1 MKKLVQILISY
12 PAMAVLLALYAV
24 LLAAATF
31 VESKYGTP
39 VARHWVYYNPL
50 LFVLQFLLV
59 VNFVGIALRQRM
71 VQQRK
76 WASLVFH
83 SAFAVILLG
92 ALVTHLTGR
101 EGLMHIREGERSAQL
116 LDPENP
122 TQVLETLPFEVE
134 LTDFRL
140 VRYPG
145 SHSPSSFESDVVV
158 RQPGKADRYENIYM
172 NNVLQVGA
180 YRLYQS
186 SYDPDEGGTILSVN
200 RDRAGMLITY
210 FGYVLLMA
218 GMVVALFH
226 KNSRFRTLARML
238 GRKTAGGVATM
249 AVLAALLW
257 CGVSSV
263 SAQQRVDTM
272 TLSELQENAR
282 RQMEAIERQH
292 AEEAMREAEAE
303 RAAGVQSGSSEE
315 AWTDDRAEQRSNRT
329 IDRRRE
335 KRLAQMYAEETAV
348 SPETAEAF
356 GHLVVQSGQGRVE
369 PVDTYAAKLLRKIAR
384 EDAYRELNPN
394 QVLLGIVTQPQIWSR
409 IPFIEVGSE
418 ALLRKT
424 AADDEQVES
433 GKLAFIDVL
442 DDEGNYLFADEV
454 EAVYA
459 KPVRERNKYDKELLK
474 LDEKINII
482 NTLFAG
488 QMLAIFPHDGTLD
501 NNDAW
506 YSPGDDLSAFQGQ
519 DSMFVSKIFP
529 WFATET
535 MKSIESG
542 DWSVP
547 QEIIG
552 MMATYQNAK
561 AKAYHIDAKRIDA
574 EMLYNRLNL
583 FKWAGFFYM
592 GFGLLLILALIF
604 RLVNPSRG
612 WRIVVRIL
620 TAVVVVIFLGQTF
633 GVGLRWYIA
642 GRPPVSNAYESMIF
656 VAWATAVAGLA
667 FGWRSRMTL
676 ALAAFLSGVLMF
688 VSTLNWMDPEITPLV
703 PVLKSPWLL
712 VHVAAITGSY
722 GFFGIGFLLGLISLL
737 IMACKTARNASRL
750 NGQIRE
756 LTIINE
762 MALTVGLVLLTA
774 GTFLGAVWAN
784 ESWGRYW
791 GWDPKET
798 WALITMIVYAFI
810 LHARFVPAI
819 RRGGDYLFNLMT
831 VVGLGAVLMTF
842 FGVNYFLSGMHSY
855 GADSAPPALYA
866 IWVVYALAAVVAVL
880 AWRKRHLE

>member
-1 MKKLVQILISY
+1 MKKLIRILVSY
-12 PAMAVLLALYAV
+12 PAMAVLLVLYAAA
-24 LLAAATF
+24 LAVATF
-31 VESKYGTP
+31 VENKYGTP
-39 VARHWVYYNPL
+39 VARHWVYNNWIFYL
-50 LFVLQFLLV
+50 LQLLLV
-59 VNFVGIALRQRM
+59 VNFAGVAARQHLLR
-71 VQQRK
+71 QRK
-76 WASLVFH
+76 WATLVFH
-83 SAFAVILLG
+83 YAFAVILLG
-92 ALVTHLTGR
+92 AFVTHLTGR
-101 EGLMHIREGERSAQL
+101 EGIMHIREGESSDRL
-116 LDPENP
+116 LDPTNP
-122 TQVLETLPFEVE
+122 AQVLETLPFSVE

-158 RQPGKADRYENIYM
+158 RRPGHPDRRENIYM
-172 NNVLQVGA
+172 NNVLHVGA

-186 SYDPDEGGTILSVN
+186 SYDPDEGGTVLSVN
-200 RDRAGMLITY
+200 RDRMGTLITY
-210 FGYVLLMA
+210 FGYILLMG
-218 GMVVALFH
+218 GMLLSLFNKH
-226 KNSRFRTLARML
+226 SRFRTLARML
-238 GRKTAGGVATM
+238 GRKTLP
-249 AVLAALLW
+249 AVMLVVGIGAAA
-257 CGVSSV
+257 
-263 SAQQRVDTM
+263 AQQKVDTL
-272 TLSELQENAR
+272 TLSQLEENAR
-282 RQMEAIERQH
+282 RQMEQIERQH
-292 AEEAMREAEAE
+292 AEEAMREALSEREASGLPVE
-303 RAAGVQSGSSEE
+303 IPDSAVAQSP
-315 AWTDDRAEQRSNRT
+315 QRRT
-329 IDRRRE
+329 VDRRRE
-335 KRLAQMYAEETAV
+335 KKMAVLYAGETAV
-348 SPETAEAF
+348 SPETAKAF
-356 GHLVVQSGQGRVE
+356 GRLMVQDGRGRVE
-369 PVDTYAAKLLRKIAR
+369 PVDTYAAKLLRKI
-384 EDAYRELNPN
+384 YRGDKYEGLNPD
-394 QVLLGIVTQPQIWSR
+394 QVLIGLVTQPQIWSR
-409 IPFIEVGSE
+409 IPMIDVGSE

-424 AADDEQVES
+424 GIDEAQVKD
-433 GKLAFIDVL
+433 GYLAFIDVL
-442 DDEGNYLFADEV
+442 DDEGNYIFADEV
-454 EAVYA
+454 EEVYA

-482 NTLFAG
+482 NALFAG
-488 QMLAIFPHDGTLD
+488 RMLAIFPHDGTLD

-506 YSPGDDLSAFQGQ
+506 YSPGDDLSAFAGQ
-519 DSMFVSKIFP
+519 DSMFVSRIFP
-529 WFATET
+529 WFATES

-547 QEIIG
+547 VEIAG
-552 MMATYQNAK
+552 MIATYQNAK
-561 AKAYHIDAKRIDA
+561 AKAYHIDRDRIEA

-604 RLVNPSRG
+604 RLVRPSKG
-612 WRIVVRIL
+612 WRA
-620 TAVVVVIFLGQTF
+620 AVVVLTGIIVIIFLGQTF

-656 VAWATAVAGLA
+656 VAWATAVAGLV
-667 FGWRSRMTL
+667 FGWRSRMTM

-737 IMACKTARNASRL
+737 ILACKTARNAGRL
-750 NGQIRE
+750 DAQIRE

-810 LHARFVPAI
+810 IHARFVPVI

-831 VVGLGAVLMTF
+831 VIGLGAVLMTF
-842 FGVNYFLSGMHSY
+842 FGVNYYLSGMHSY

-866 IWVVYALAAVVAVL
+866 IWVVYGVAAVIAVL
-880 AWRKRHLE
+880 AWRKRKL

>member
-1 MKKLVQILISY
+1 MKKLIRILISY
-12 PAMAVLLALYAV
+12 PAMASLLVIYAAV
-24 LLAAATF
+24 LAAATF
-31 VESKYGTP
+31 IESKYGTP
-39 VARHWVYYNPL
+39 VARHWVYNNWLFFL
-50 LFVLQFLLV
+50 LQLLLV
-59 VNFVGIALRQRM
+59 VNFVGIAARQHLVR
-71 VQQRK
+71 QRK
-76 WASLVFH
+76 WATLIFH
-83 SAFAVILLG
+83 YAFALILLG
-92 ALVTHLTGR
+92 AMVTHLTGR
-101 EGLMHIREGERSAQL
+101 EGIMHIREGESSAEL
-116 LDPENP
+116 LDPADP
-122 TQVLETLPFEVE
+122 TQVLETLPFSVE

-158 RQPGKADRYENIYM
+158 RRAGHPDKHENIYM
-172 NNVLQVGA
+172 NNVLHVGA

-186 SYDPDEGGTILSVN
+186 SYDPDELGTVLSVN
-200 RDRAGMLITY
+200 RDRMGTLITY
-210 FGYVLLMA
+210 LGYILLMG
-218 GMVVALFH
+218 GMLVALFH
-226 KNSRFRTLARML
+226 KNSRFRTLGRML
-238 GRKTAGGVATM
+238 GRKSVTAAVA
-249 AVLAALLW
+249 AALLF
-257 CGVSSV
+257 GSLGSA
-263 SAQQRVDTM
+263 SAQPKVDTL
-272 TLSELQENAR
+272 TISQIEANSR
-282 RQMEAIERQH
+282 RQMEQIEREH
-292 AEEAMREAEAE
+292 AEEAMREAIAE
-303 RAAGVQSGSSEE
+303 QEAAGQPVEMPESVAPEP
-315 AWTDDRAEQRSNRT
+315 EQRRPV
-329 IDRRRE
+329 DRRRE
-335 KRLAQMYAEETAV
+335 KKMAILYAEETAID
-348 SPETAEAF
+348 PATAQAF
-356 GHLVVQSGQGRVE
+356 GRLMVQSSQGRIE
-369 PVDTYAAKLLRKIAR
+369 PVDTYAAKLLRKI
-384 EDAYRELNPN
+384 YRGDKYRGLNPD
-394 QVLLGIVTQPQIWSR
+394 QVLLGIITQPQIWSR
-409 IPFIEVGSE
+409 IPMIDVGSE

-424 AADDEQVES
+424 GIDEEQVES
-433 GKLAFIDVL
+433 GYLAFIDVL
-442 DDEGNYLFADEV
+442 DDEGNYRFADEV

-474 LDEKINII
+474 LDEKVNII
-482 NTLFAG
+482 NALFAG

-506 YSPGDDLSAFQGQ
+506 YSPGDDLSVFQGQ

-535 MKSIESG
+535 MESLESG

-547 QEIIG
+547 QEIAG
-552 MMATYQNAK
+552 MIATYQNAK
-561 AKAYHIDAKRIDA
+561 AKAYHIDQDRIEA

-604 RLVNPSRG
+604 RLVNPSKG
-612 WRIVVRIL
+612 WRVAVGIL
-620 TAVVVVIFLGQTF
+620 TGIIVIIFLGQTF

-656 VAWATAVAGLA
+656 VAWATAIAGLA
-667 FGWRSRMTL
+667 FGWRSRMTM

-737 IMACKTARNASRL
+737 IMACKTARNAERL
-750 NGQIRE
+750 DSQIRE

-798 WALITMIVYAFI
+798 WALITMIVYTFI
-810 LHARFVPAI
+810 LHSRFVPAI

-831 VVGLGAVLMTF
+831 VIGLGAVLMTF
-842 FGVNYFLSGMHSY
+842 FGVNYYLSGMHSY

-866 IWVVYALAAVVAVL
+866 IWVVYLIAAIIALL
-880 AWRKRHLE
+880 AWRKRKSC

>member
-1 MKKLVQILISY
+1 MKKTIRILVSY
-12 PAMAVLLALYAV
+12 PAMAVMLVLYAAAM
-24 LLAAATF
+24 AAATF

-39 VARHWVYYNPL
+39 AARHWVYDNWLFYL
-50 LFVLQFLLV
+50 LQALLV
-59 VNFVGIALRQRM
+59 VNFIGVAARQRLLR
-71 VQQRK
+71 QRK
-76 WASLVFH
+76 WATLVFH
-83 SAFAVILLG
+83 YAFAVILLG
-92 ALVTHLTGR
+92 AFVTHLTGR
-101 EGLMHIREGERSAQL
+101 EGIMHIREGESSDAL
-116 LDPENP
+116 LDPANP
-122 TQVLETLPFEVE
+122 AEVLETLPFSVE

-158 RQPGKADRYENIYM
+158 RREGYPDRRENIYM
-172 NNVLQVGA
+172 NNVLHVGA

-186 SYDPDEGGTILSVN
+186 SYDPDELGTVLSVN
-200 RDRAGMLITY
+200 RDRTGTFITY
-210 FGYVLLMA
+210 FGYVLLMG
-218 GMVVALFH
+218 GMILSLFH
-226 KNSRFRTLARML
+226 KHSRFRTLARML
-238 GRKTAGGVATM
+238 GRKSTAA
-249 AVLAALLW
+249 AAALLLFGGW
-257 CGVSSV
+257 QGAA
-263 SAQQRVDTM
+263 AQQRVDTL
-272 TLSELQENAR
+272 TLSELEANAR
-282 RQMEAIERQH
+282 RQMEQIEREH
-292 AEEAMREAEAE
+292 AEAALRDAESEREAAGLPAE
-303 RAAGVQSGSSEE
+303 MPEGVEPEPS
-315 AWTDDRAEQRSNRT
+315 QRRT

-335 KRLAQMYAEETAV
+335 KKMAGLYAAETAV
-348 SPETAEAF
+348 SPETAAAF
-356 GHLVVQSGQGRVE
+356 GRLMVQSREGRIE
-369 PVDTYAAKLLRKIAR
+369 PVDTYAAKLLRKI
-384 EDAYRELNPN
+384 YRGDRYEGLNPD
-394 QVLLGIVTQPQIWSR
+394 QVLIGIVTQPQIWSR
-409 IPFIEVGSE
+409 IPMIDVGSE

-424 AADDEQVES
+424 GIDEEQAES
-433 GKLAFIDVL
+433 GCLAFIDVL
-442 DDEGNYLFADEV
+442 DDEGNYIFADEV

-482 NTLFAG
+482 NALFAG

-506 YSPGDDLSAFQGQ
+506 YSPGDDLSVFAGQ

-529 WFATET
+529 WFATESV
-535 MKSIESG
+535 KSIESG

-547 QEIIG
+547 VEIAG
-552 MMATYQNAK
+552 MIATYQNAK
-561 AKAYHIDAKRIDA
+561 AKAYRIDRDRIEA

-604 RLVNPSRG
+604 RMVDPSKG
-612 WRIVVRIL
+612 WRIAVGVL
-620 TAVVVVIFLGQTF
+620 TGVIAVVFLGQTF

-667 FGWRSRMTL
+667 FGRRSRMTM

-737 IMACKTARNASRL
+737 IMACKTARNAGRL
-750 NGQIRE
+750 DAQIRE
-756 LTIINE
+756 LTVINE

-810 LHARFVPAI
+810 LHARFVPAL
-819 RRGGDYLFNLMT
+819 RRGGDYLFGLMT

-842 FGVNYFLSGMHSY
+842 FGVNYYLSGMHSY

-866 IWVVYALAAVVAVL
+866 IWVVYGIAAAIAVL
-880 AWRKRHLE
+880 AWRKRNLSGRE